1 MSSVPASTPLPLD
14 GLRIVDL
21 STYVAGPSGGMTLAQ
36 LGADVIRVD
45 PVGGATDTL
54 RLPLD
59 GKGHSLYWASLN
71 RGKRSIEVDLRSA
84 EGRDL
89 VARLLAAPGEG
100 AGILLT
106 NAGGLPWLDYETL
119 TVHRPDLIKVSITGL
134 SDGSPAVDYTV
145 NCEVGLPLL
154 TGPADSGQPTNHVLP
169 AWDLLAGLH
178 AAVAI
183 LAAERARARTGR
195 GQDVTLS
202 LADVAVATMCNL
214 GFVADVVANGSGRQR
229 DGNYLYGSFGC
240 DFETLDR
247 RRVMV
252 VALTKRQW
260 QALVEVAGV
269 GEPVAALERALGVDL
284 SREEVRY
291 EYREVVAGLVRP
303 WFARRTLDEV
313 VEALGQTTVVWG
325 MYRDLEEFVADPSS
339 LLNRSRIVEQVEHPG
354 IGTLPTP
361 GSVLDVAGLDGLP
374 PGRAPVL
381 GEHTD
386 EVLRSLL
393 DLDDAAIAK
402 LQHAGVIGEPW
413 T

>member
-14 GLRIVDL
+14 GLRVVDL

-54 RLPLD
+54 RLPRD
-59 GKGHSLYWASLN
+59 AKGHSLYWASLN

-89 VARLLAAPGEG
+89 VGRLLAAPGEG

-154 TGPADSGQPTNHVLP
+154 TGPAGSGQPTNHVLP

-183 LAAERARARTGR
+183 LAAERTRARTGR
-195 GQDVTLS
+195 GQDITLS

-252 VALTKRQW
+252 AALTKRQW

-291 EYREVVAGLVRP
+291 EYREVLAGLVRP

-313 VEALGQTTVVWG
+313 VEALGQTTVLWG
-325 MYRDLEEFVADPSS
+325 VYRDLEEFVADPSS

-393 DLDDAAIAK
+393 DLDDAAIAE
-402 LQHAGVIGEPW
+402 LQHAGVIGEPR

>member
-59 GKGHSLYWASLN
+59 AKGHSLYWASLN

-106 NAGGLPWLDYETL
+106 NAGGVPWLDYETL

-154 TGPADSGQPTNHVLP
+154 TGPAGSGQPTNHVLP

-240 DFETLDR
+240 DFETQDR

-313 VEALGQTTVVWG
+313 VEALGQTTVLWG
-325 MYRDLEEFVADPSS
+325 VYRDLEEFVADPSS
-339 LLNRSRIVEQVEHPG
+339 LLNRSRIVEQVEHPD

-393 DLDDAAIAK
+393 DLDDAAIAE
-402 LQHAGVIGEPW
+402 LQHAGVIGEPR

>member
-54 RLPLD
+54 RLPRD
-59 GKGHSLYWASLN
+59 AKGHSLYWASLN

-119 TVHRPDLIKVSITGL
+119 TAHRPDLIKVSITGL

-252 VALTKRQW
+252 AALTKRQW

-313 VEALGQTTVVWG
+313 VEALGQTTVLWG
-325 MYRDLEEFVADPSS
+325 VYRDLEEFVADPSS

-393 DLDDAAIAK
+393 DLDDAAIAE
-402 LQHAGVIGEPW
+402 LQHAGVIGEPR

>member
-21 STYVAGPSGGMTLAQ
+21 SSYVAGPSGGMTLAQ

-45 PVGGATDTL
+45 PVGGAADTL
-54 RLPLD
+54 RLPVD
-59 GKGHSLYWASLN
+59 AKGHSLYWANLN

-106 NAGGLPWLDYETL
+106 NAGGRSWLDYETL
-119 TVHRPDLIKVSITGL
+119 TAHRPDLIKVSITGL

-195 GQDVTLS
+195 GQDVSLS

-260 QALVEVAGV
+260 QALVEVTGV

-313 VEALGQTTVVWG
+313 VEALGQTTVLWG
-325 MYRDLEEFVADPSS
+325 VYRDLEEFVADPSS
-339 LLNRSRIVEQVEHPG
+339 LLNQSRIVEQVEHPG

-393 DLDDAAIAK
+393 DLDDAAITE
-402 LQHAGVIGEPW
+402 LQHAGVIGER

>member
-54 RLPLD
+54 RLPRD
-59 GKGHSLYWASLN
+59 AKGHSLYWASLN

-89 VARLLAAPGEG
+89 VGRLLAAPGEG

-291 EYREVVAGLVRP
+291 EYREVLAGLVRP

-313 VEALGQTTVVWG
+313 VEALGQTTVLWG
-325 MYRDLEEFVADPSS
+325 VYRDLEEFVADPSS

-393 DLDDAAIAK
+393 DLDDAAIAE
-402 LQHAGVIGEPW
+402 LQHAGVIGER

>member
-54 RLPLD
+54 RLPRD
-59 GKGHSLYWASLN
+59 AKGHSLYWASLN

-89 VARLLAAPGEG
+89 VGRLLAAPGEG

-154 TGPADSGQPTNHVLP
+154 TGPAGSGQPTNHVLP

-252 VALTKRQW
+252 AALTKRQW

-313 VEALGQTTVVWG
+313 VEALGQTTVLWG
-325 MYRDLEEFVADPSS
+325 VYRDLEEFVADPSS

-361 GSVLDVAGLDGLP
+361 GSVLNVAGLDGLP

-393 DLDDAAIAK
+393 DLDDAAIAE
-402 LQHAGVIGEPW
+402 LQHAGVIGEPR

>member
-54 RLPLD
+54 RLPRD
-59 GKGHSLYWASLN
+59 AKGHSLYWASLN

-154 TGPADSGQPTNHVLP
+154 TGPAGSGQPTNHVLP

-252 VALTKRQW
+252 AALTKRQW

-291 EYREVVAGLVRP
+291 EYREVLAGLVRP

-313 VEALGQTTVVWG
+313 VEALGQTTVLWG
-325 MYRDLEEFVADPSS
+325 VYRDLEEFVADPSS

-393 DLDDAAIAK
+393 DLDDAAIAE
-402 LQHAGVIGEPW
+402 LQHAGVIGEPR

>member
-54 RLPLD
+54 RLPRD
-59 GKGHSLYWASLN
+59 AKGHSLYWASLN

-106 NAGGLPWLDYETL
+106 NAGGLPWLDYESL
-119 TVHRPDLIKVSITGL
+119 TGHRPDLIKVSITGL

-202 LADVAVATMCNL
+202 LAEVAVATMCNL
-214 GFVADVVANGSGRQR
+214 GFVADVVANGSGRER

-252 VALTKRQW
+252 AALTKRQW

-269 GEPVAALERALGVDL
+269 GEPVTALERALGVDL

-313 VEALGQTTVVWG
+313 VEALGQTTVLWG
-325 MYRDLEEFVADPSS
+325 VYRDLEEFVADPSS

-354 IGTLPTP
+354 IGTLPTA

-393 DLDDAAIAK
+393 DLDDAAIAE
-402 LQHAGVIGEPW
+402 LQQAGVIGEPW

>member
-54 RLPLD
+54 RLPRD
-59 GKGHSLYWASLN
+59 AKGHSLYWASLN

-89 VARLLAAPGEG
+89 VGRLLAAPGEG

-106 NAGGLPWLDYETL
+106 NAGGVPWLDYETL
-119 TVHRPDLIKVSITGL
+119 TAHRPDLIKVSITGL

-252 VALTKRQW
+252 AALTKRQW

-313 VEALGQTTVVWG
+313 VEALGQTTVLWG
-325 MYRDLEEFVADPSS
+325 VYRDLEEFVADPSS

-393 DLDDAAIAK
+393 DLDDAAIAE
-402 LQHAGVIGEPW
+402 LQQAGVIGEPW

>member
-54 RLPLD
+54 RLPRD
-59 GKGHSLYWASLN
+59 AKGHSLYWASLN

-89 VARLLAAPGEG
+89 VVRLLAAPGEG

-154 TGPADSGQPTNHVLP
+154 TGPAGSGQPTNHVLP

-313 VEALGQTTVVWG
+313 VEALGQTTVLWG
-325 MYRDLEEFVADPSS
+325 VYRDLEEFVADPSS

-393 DLDDAAIAK
+393 DLDDAAIAE
-402 LQHAGVIGEPW
+402 LQHAGVIGEPR

>member
-54 RLPLD
+54 RLPRD
-59 GKGHSLYWASLN
+59 AKGHSLYWANLN

-89 VARLLAAPGEG
+89 VGRLLAAPGEG

-119 TVHRPDLIKVSITGL
+119 TAHRPDLIKVSITGL

-195 GQDVTLS
+195 GQDVSLS

-252 VALTKRQW
+252 AALTKRQW

-291 EYREVVAGLVRP
+291 EYREVLAGLVRP

-313 VEALGQTTVVWG
+313 VEALGQTTVLWG
-325 MYRDLEEFVADPSS
+325 VYRDLEEFVADPSS

-393 DLDDAAIAK
+393 DLDDAAIAEM
-402 LQHAGVIGEPW
+402 QHAGVIGE
-413 T
+413 TRT

>member
-54 RLPLD
+54 RLPRD
-59 GKGHSLYWASLN
+59 AKGHSLYWASLN

-119 TVHRPDLIKVSITGL
+119 TVHRSDLIKVSITGL

-154 TGPADSGQPTNHVLP
+154 TGPAGSGQPTNHVLP

-229 DGNYLYGSFGC
+229 DGNYLYGNFGC

-252 VALTKRQW
+252 AALTKRQW

-291 EYREVVAGLVRP
+291 EYREVIAGLVRP

-313 VEALGQTTVVWG
+313 VEALGQTTVLWG
-325 MYRDLEEFVADPSS
+325 VYRDLEEFVADPSS

-393 DLDDAAIAK
+393 DLDDAAIAE
-402 LQHAGVIGEPW
+402 LQHAGVIGEPR

>member
-45 PVGGATDTL
+45 PVGGATDTR

-59 GKGHSLYWASLN
+59 AKDHSLYWASLN

-89 VARLLAAPGEG
+89 VVRLLAAPGEG

-154 TGPADSGQPTNHVLP
+154 TGPAGSGQPTNHVLP

-260 QALVEVAGV
+260 QALVEVTGV

-291 EYREVVAGLVRP
+291 EYREVLAGLVRP

-313 VEALGQTTVVWG
+313 VEALGQTTVLWG
-325 MYRDLEEFVADPSS
+325 VYRDLEEFVADPSS

-393 DLDDAAIAK
+393 DLDDAAIAE
-402 LQHAGVIGEPW
+402 LQHAGAIGEPR

>member
-59 GKGHSLYWASLN
+59 AKGHSLYWASLN

-89 VARLLAAPGEG
+89 VGRLLAAPGEG

-252 VALTKRQW
+252 TALTKRQW

-313 VEALGQTTVVWG
+313 VEALGQTTVLWG
-325 MYRDLEEFVADPSS
+325 VYRDLEEFVADPSS

-393 DLDDAAIAK
+393 DLDDAAIAE
-402 LQHAGVIGEPW
+402 LQHAGVIGEPR

>member
-54 RLPLD
+54 RLPRD
-59 GKGHSLYWASLN
+59 AKGHSLYWASLN

-89 VARLLAAPGEG
+89 VGRLLAAPGEG

-252 VALTKRQW
+252 AALTKRQW

-291 EYREVVAGLVRP
+291 EYREVLAGLVRP

-313 VEALGQTTVVWG
+313 VEALGQTTVLWG
-325 MYRDLEEFVADPSS
+325 VYRDLEEFVADPSS

-393 DLDDAAIAK
+393 DLDDAAIAE

>member
-45 PVGGATDTL
+45 PVGGATDSL

-59 GKGHSLYWASLN
+59 AKGHSLYWASLN

-89 VARLLAAPGEG
+89 VVRLLAAPGEG

-154 TGPADSGQPTNHVLP
+154 TGPAGSGQPTNHVLP

-313 VEALGQTTVVWG
+313 VEALGQTTVLWG
-325 MYRDLEEFVADPSS
+325 VYRDLEEFVADPSS

-393 DLDDAAIAK
+393 DLDDAAIAE
-402 LQHAGVIGEPW
+402 LQHAGVIGEPR

>member
-54 RLPLD
+54 RLPRD
-59 GKGHSLYWASLN
+59 AKGHSLYWASLN

-119 TVHRPDLIKVSITGL
+119 TAHRPDLIKVSITGL

-252 VALTKRQW
+252 AALTKRQW
-260 QALVEVAGV
+260 QALVEVTGV
-269 GEPVAALERALGVDL
+269 GEPVAALEHALGVDL

-291 EYREVVAGLVRP
+291 EYREVLAGLVRP

-313 VEALGQTTVVWG
+313 VEALGQTTVLWG

-361 GSVLDVAGLDGLP
+361 GSVLNVAGLDGLP

-393 DLDDAAIAK
+393 DLDDAAIAE
-402 LQHAGVIGEPW
+402 LQHAGVIGER